1 MTCPSSPCSSAFFK
15 ALRYQI
21 QQGEIHI
28 PDRKKSMIGA
38 YIAQTEIG
46 DYQESFN
53 HTPSVVNP
61 QYFPEWT
68 GGIAHLIAKEH
79 KKLRGDLVVI

>member
-1 MTCPSSPCSSAFFK
+1 
-15 ALRYQI
+15 
-21 QQGEIHI
+21 
-28 PDRKKSMIGA
+28 MIGA

-53 HTPSVVNP
+53 HTPSVVYP

-79 KKLRGDLVVI
+79 KKLRGDLAVI